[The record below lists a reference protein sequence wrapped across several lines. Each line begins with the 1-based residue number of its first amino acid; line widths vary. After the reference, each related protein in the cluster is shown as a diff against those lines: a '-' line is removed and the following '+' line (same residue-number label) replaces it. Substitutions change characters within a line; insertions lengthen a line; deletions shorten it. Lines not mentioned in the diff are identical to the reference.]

1 VCVSCGQLRSKTW
14 VNVATLQCAAQE
26 QLEEDLAKEG
36 EEGDLNLD
44 QNLLNEYS
52 KLKETA
58 MARASKPTHDCATQE
73 AQLKASAPHT
83 SFWLRRV
90 MIQSCH
96 EEIRSVK
103 LLACQHELQQC
114 CASSSGLQT

>member
-1 VCVSCGQLRSKTW
+1 MAKQDAYFLQARHLCAFVWRGKHLNTR
-14 VNVATLQCAAQE
+14 VNVVTLQCAAQE

-58 MARASKPTHDCATQE
+58 MARASKPTRDCATQE

-83 SFWLRRV
+83 FCRL
-90 MIQSCH
+90 
-96 EEIRSVK
+96 
-103 LLACQHELQQC
+103 
-114 CASSSGLQT
+114 